1 MAKFIANIKRRATET
16 EDLAQVISGRELEGI
31 LEAVANNLPALRH
44 IRNMRLL
51 RQANQQLTN
60 RANIKDVAELS
71 P

>member
-1 MAKFIANIKRRATET
+1 MAKFIANIKRRAAEA